1 MGRRPGG
8 MGCPGSVVTD
18 LRLTASQPPLLP
30 PPSLTTASSNRI
42 TSQLG
47 TVHSTTRPVNIP
59 TTTLI
64 SPQSDIT
71 TLTQKFRI
79 CIFSDF
85 VMLNRIWDNNV
96 LSLLNI

>member
-47 TVHSTTRPVNIP
+47 TVPR
-59 TTTLI
+59 
-64 SPQSDIT
+64 PQSSKQQPDS
-71 TLTQKFRI
+71 QG
-79 CIFSDF
+79 SGQ
-85 VMLNRIWDNNV
+85 NN
-96 LSLLNI
+96 